1 MFASTLRRGNALAC
15 CMVVA
20 VCVILSGCKEET
32 PKPSAPGY
40 YDGPMK
46 PKAGPAA
53 DKTGSAT
60 PKGNAAGEP

>member
-1 MFASTLRRGNALAC
+1 MIAGILFLAAC
-15 CMVVA
+15 A
-20 VCVILSGCKEET
+20 VLAGCKEDV
-32 PKPSAPGY
+32 PKPSASGY